1 MVTSSLSR
9 EEVRKRLI
17 RLRNLERLHTEQ
29 KLRNEQLVIEN
40 RQLNNRITALE
51 VEKFFAEEPTFTK
64 TVNRKILGHM
74 NDFRRCGQPY
84 PADTYPVDWHDIAER
99 INNMPINAGS
109 RDSSYPIEH
118 FNALLGINLP
128 KRKYNYLSL

>member
-51 VEKFFAEEPTFTK
+51 VENSTLKSMMEDLKLQLEELRTIVFGKKP
-64 TVNRKILGHM
+64 
-74 NDFRRCGQPY
+74 
-84 PADTYPVDWHDIAER
+84 W
-99 INNMPINAGS
+99 
-109 RDSSYPIEH
+109 
-118 FNALLGINLP
+118 
-128 KRKYNYLSL
+128 